1 MRGRPQKEFQEY
13 LTDPGQAHVSHQ
25 DYISSPATAF
35 LKYTIEAK
43 SSIDQCINNF
53 PKKKDKTYTEASLD
67 SLQHLVAAML
77 PAVMGHFETFERHLF
92 AGIFD
97 RSVYLN
103 NFDIDGL
110 FKKLSKRT
118 DVIFD
123 PIRLAAL
130 RRTGASSIGILLAD
144 SLSGW
149 HDPGKVNSLFC
160 AFGLKRQ
167 FFSDVHSDHLR
178 VLWQLRHSIVHTGG
192 TLTLPDAQK
201 VNALSGFG
209 DQKVVFE
216 KNFIYEVAR
225 KLHRLVEESTTG
237 IGAAFNERL
246 INPLDADVTND
257 IDRFFETKSSVGVWL
272 MSP

>member
-1 MRGRPQKEFQEY
+1 MAGRPPKEFQEY

-43 SSIDQCINNF
+43 SSIDLCVNNF
-53 PKKKDKTYTEASLD
+53 PKKIDGTYTKASVD

-103 NFDIDGL
+103 NFDIDK
-110 FKKLSKRT
+110 FFRKLSKTT

-123 PIRLAAL
+123 PIRLAAH
-130 RRTGASSIGILLAD
+130 RRIGASSIGILLAD
-144 SLSGW
+144 SLVGW
-149 HDPGKVNSLFC
+149 HDPGKVNSLFD
-160 AFGLKRQ
+160 AFDLGRQ
-167 FFSDVHSDHLR
+167 FFSNAHCDRLR

-201 VNALSGFG
+201 VKALSGSG
-209 DQKVVFE
+209 DQNVVFE

-225 KLHRLVEESTTG
+225 KLHPLVKEATDG
-237 IGAAFNERL
+237 LGAAFKGRL
-246 INPLDADVTND
+246 TNALDADVVND
-257 IDRFFETKSSVGVWL
+257 IDRFFEVKSSVAVWL
-272 MSP
+272 R